1 MSDVDFPG
9 MFAALKTADA
19 AFRATPG
26 TRTLF
31 ALLKAGAAIRDAGG
45 TAERPPERSERALCV
60 WGDFY
65 CCAECCACMA
75 RTVCVTIWSR

>member
-9 MFAALKTADA
+9 MFAALKIADA

-31 ALLKAGAAIRDAGG
+31 ALLKAGAAIRAAGG
-45 TAERPPERSERALCV
+45 TVYPPMPAPAEPPSPKPTE
-60 WGDFY
+60 
-65 CCAECCACMA
+65 
-75 RTVCVTIWSR
+75 